1 MPADTWQTVFRKR
14 ENIEV
19 EKVEEEDEEMKVKRR
34 INTPT

>member
-1 MPADTWQTVFRKR
+1 LANRVFRKR

-19 EKVEEEDEEMKVKRR
+19 EKVQEEDEEMKVKRR